1 MFKIWGENQFF
12 KWKQI
17 TLILIS
23 DVLEHVK
30 HGVDHE
36 HFRELDNL

>member
-23 DVLEHVK
+23 DVLEQVK